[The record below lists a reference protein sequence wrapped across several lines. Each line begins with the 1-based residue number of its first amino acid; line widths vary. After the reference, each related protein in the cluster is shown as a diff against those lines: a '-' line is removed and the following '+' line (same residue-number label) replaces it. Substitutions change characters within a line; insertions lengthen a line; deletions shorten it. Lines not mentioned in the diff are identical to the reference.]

1 MIDIQDFS
9 IKIGNNKR
17 HSVGVAPSTTL
28 VEASGLNIGRQ
39 KTTQRT

>member
-9 IKIGNNKR
+9 KKIGYNKR
-17 HSVGVAPSTTL
+17 HSVGVATSTTL

-39 KTTQRT
+39 KQTQRT